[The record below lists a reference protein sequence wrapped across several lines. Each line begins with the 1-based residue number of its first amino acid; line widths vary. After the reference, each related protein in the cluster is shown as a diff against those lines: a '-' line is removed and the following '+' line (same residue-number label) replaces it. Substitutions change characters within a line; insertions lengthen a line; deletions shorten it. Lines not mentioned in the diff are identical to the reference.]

1 MAEAKAVARFV
12 RVPAQKARLVVDL
25 IRGKDV
31 NSALVQ
37 VQVNRRQAARVVEK
51 VLRSAIANAQ
61 QKEGFGG
68 DVDRLFVAACYANQ
82 GPSQKRIRPAP
93 MGRAFRVVKR
103 TAHLTVQVTERA
115 QAIGEAGPKPRRRVA
130 AKPAAK
136 PAARKKAAAK

>member
-51 VLRSAIANAQ
+51 VLRSAMANATQ
-61 QKEGFGG
+61 NHGVR
-68 DVDRLFVAACYANQ
+68 DVDRLMVAEADVNE
-82 GPSQKRIRPAP
+82 GPTMKRIQPRA
-93 MGRAFRVVKR
+93 MGRAFRVR
-103 TAHLTVQVTERA
+103 
-115 QAIGEAGPKPRRRVA
+115 
-130 AKPAAK
+130 
-136 PAARKKAAAK
+136 